1 MKTINFFKSALLAAI
16 LLIGGNA
23 WGQEIVYDANFKN
36 QSGAGGSYS
45 SDVSISLAGQSWLA
59 SYCYFGSGEFR
70 LGHNKETGLVPAKF
84 LNDQPQGASIEMLWD
99 VNNVTNVSVVATKTY
114 GTCETWYIFES
125 TDQGSTWA
133 QVATGSTVV
142 STWSYS
148 TTEPKTTARYAF
160 VVSGT
165 KAPRVVLTTVK
176 IEAQATSSVATPEFS
191 PSSGTYTEAQNVEIT
206 CATEGAAIYYTTNGD
221 DPSAASTEYSDAIPV
236 STTTTLKAIAIKD
249 GESSSIAS
257 ATYTFP
263 TEVENIAAFNATTKG
278 DFVKITGE
286 ITIVFSDGNSSVY
299 AQDESG
305 SMLIYD
311 FNYVKTEGLTNG
323 KTLTGLVGTR
333 GDYNGPQM
341 TNVIAPALGEG
352 TPVEP
357 TVVSEVTVDD
367 LHKFVK
373 LEHVQFTETCDLSS
387 RGDQGTLTSNLLVY
401 NRLYNVSLGTA
412 IQGKNYD
419 IEGFVSVYSGT
430 AQLYPISLEIN
441 EPAFY
446 YSESSLAFGRVEN
459 NQPKELTFTL
469 RGEKL
474 TADATLA
481 VSGDNAAMFTV
492 SPASVTKAD
501 DGTIAE
507 TTITVTYTPT
517 EAGEHTANLDITS
530 GELVSTIS
538 LSGEGILPV
547 LTTPV
552 ATAATTITANSFVAT
567 WGEVPNATSYELSV
581 WTEQTALNETFDGQ
595 EGTGGN
601 DGTWDNGASSD
612 IVGLEDWTLTN
623 GYGANGCIK
632 LGTGSKQGIATT
644 PALNITGDAIL
655 TFRAGAWLNSN
666 ESTTL
671 LLAIEGNGTLSEEQV
686 TIERGAFNSY
696 SVSLSGID
704 AATKVSF
711 KGSQASKARFFLD
724 DVVVKTELPITGSPF
739 TVTETSQA
747 ITGLTAETTY
757 HYSVVAKAEGYS
769 DSEASNIIDVTT
781 LEDTSTGLCRPVTL
795 EGVSF
800 DGQVIRNAAGLELS
814 VYTVSGVCVKTAA
827 GDIDMSAMPHGIYLV
842 RSANAVLKI
851 TK

>member
-23 WGQEIVYDANFKN
+23 WG
-36 QSGAGGSYS
+36 
-45 SDVSISLAGQSWLA
+45 
-59 SYCYFGSGEFR
+59 
-70 LGHNKETGLVPAKF
+70 ET
-84 LNDQPQGASIEMLWD
+84 
-99 VNNVTNVSVVATKTY
+99 
-114 GTCETWYIFES
+114 
-125 TDQGSTWA
+125 
-133 QVATGSTVV
+133 
-142 STWSYS
+142 
-148 TTEPKTTARYAF
+148 
-160 VVSGT
+160 
-165 KAPRVVLTTVK
+165 
-176 IEAQATSSVATPEFS
+176 ATSSFLSSKTTDAQIIEAGKTITYKCSTSNNYENPARIYQNSTFTISSTDNSIITKIELTSPADKPLTGFSANVGDYQATTTNATWTGEATSIVFTAKSQVRVESITVTYTPATVAAVATPTFS
-191 PSSGTYTEAQNVEIT
+191 PEGGTYYKAQTVTIT
-206 CATEGAAIYYTTNGD
+206 CATEGATIYYTTNGD
-221 DPSAASTEYSDAIPV
+221 DPTATSTEYSGAIPV

-263 TEVENIAAFNATTKG
+263 TEVADIAAFNATSKG
-278 DFVKITGE
+278 DFVKITG
-286 ITIVFSDGNSSVY
+286 TISIIFSDGNSSVY

-311 FNYVKTEGLTNG
+311 YNYVKTEGLTNG

-341 TNVIAPALGEG
+341 TDVIAPALGEG

-357 TVVSEVTVDD
+357 AVVSQVTADD

-373 LEHVQFTETCDLSS
+373 LENVQFTETCDLSS

-430 AQLYPISLEIN
+430 AQLYPISLEVN

-459 NQPKELTFTL
+459 NKSKGLTFTL

-474 TADATLA
+474 TADAALA

-567 WGEVPNATSYELSV
+567 WGEVLNATSYELSV

-747 ITGLTAETTY
+747 ITGLTAETNY
-757 HYSVVAKAEGYS
+757 RYSVVAKAEGYT

-781 LEDTSTGLCRPVTL
+781 SKGSGTGLCRPATI

>member
-23 WGQEIVYDANFKN
+23 WGETLTITKDVIPGLTTSSSNQTFTVDGIEFSGKLRYYNSNLFFTYGTDYICNTTSLGTINSITINYATGGSGSAKQYFSSGDAVINGY
-36 QSGAGGSYS
+36 QSGTPQLTTSTGGTSNTYSTFAGGFFNL
-45 SDVSISLAGQSWLA
+45 SIS
-59 SYCYFGSGEFR
+59 
-70 LGHNKETGLVPAKF
+70 NKNMQATSIVIDYTPAT
-84 LNDQPQGASIEMLWD
+84 S
-99 VNNVTNVSVVATKTY
+99 SVVATPAFSVLS
-114 GTCETWYIFES
+114 G
-125 TDQGSTWA
+125 
-133 QVATGSTVV
+133 
-142 STWSYS
+142 
-148 TTEPKTTARYAF
+148 RY
-160 VVSGT
+160 T
-165 KAPRVVLTTVK
+165 K
-176 IEAQATSSVATPEFS
+176 
-191 PSSGTYTEAQNVEIT
+191 AQNVEIT
-206 CATEGAAIYYTTNGD
+206 CTTEGATIYYTLDGS
-221 DPSAASTEYSDAIPV
+221 DPTESETAKEYTAPIEIN
-236 STTTTLKAIAIKD
+236 TTTTLKAVAMD
-249 GESSSIAS
+249 ADANFSAVAS
-257 ATYTFP
+257 ATYTLP
-263 TEVENIAAFNATTKG
+263 IEVADIAAFNATTKD
-278 DFVKITGE
+278 DFVKITG
-286 ITIVFSDGNSSVY
+286 TISIIFSDGNSSVY

-311 FNYVKTEGLTNG
+311 YNYVKTEGLTNG

-341 TNVIAPALGEG
+341 TDVIAPALGEG

-357 TVVSEVTVDD
+357 AVVSEVTADD

-373 LEHVQFTETCDLSS
+373 LENVQFTETCDLSS
-387 RGDQGTLTSNLLVY
+387 RGDQGTLTSDLLVY
-401 NRLYNVSLGTA
+401 NGLYNVNLGTA

-419 IEGFVSVYSGT
+419 IEGFVSVFKGT

-459 NQPKELTFTL
+459 NQSKELTFTL

-517 EAGEHTANLDITS
+517 EVGEHTANLTITS
-530 GELVSTIS
+530 GELVSTIA

-547 LTTPV
+547 LATPV
-552 ATAATTITANSFVAT
+552 ATAATTITANSFVAN
-567 WGEVPNATSYELSV
+567 WDAVDNATSYELSV
-581 WTEQTALNETFDGQ
+581 WKTPKPG
-595 EGTGGN
+595 
-601 DGTWDNGASSD
+601 DGTESAPYSVAEFLAAQPNGSVYVRGYIVGRASSGTNYTIND
-612 IVGLEDWTLTN
+612 PSDDTNFALADETGENKTFIPVQLPSGDLRDNWGLKTN
-623 GYGANGCIK
+623 GDK
-632 LGTGSKQGIATT
+632 LNK
-644 PALNITGDAIL
+644 
-655 TFRAGAWLNSN
+655 
-666 ESTTL
+666 
-671 LLAIEGNGTLSEEQV
+671 
-686 TIERGAFNSY
+686 Y
-696 SVSLSGID
+696 
-704 AATKVSF
+704 
-711 KGSQASKARFFLD
+711 
-724 DVVVKTELPITGSPF
+724 VVVQGLATEYFKVLGIKSTSSITETVYVGDEPVSGSPF
-739 TVTETSQA
+739 TVTETSLA
-747 ITGLTAETTY
+747 ITGLTAETNY
-757 HYSVVAKAEGYS
+757 RYSVVAKAEGYT
-769 DSEASNIIDVTT
+769 DSEVSNIIDVTT
-781 LEDTSTGLCRPVTL
+781 SKGSGTGLCRPATI

>member
-23 WGQEIVYDANFKN
+23 WAETLTITKDVIPGLTTSSSNQTFTVDGIEFSGKLRYYNSNLFFTSGTDYICNTTSLGTINSITINYATGGSGSAKQYFSSGDAVINGY
-36 QSGAGGSYS
+36 QSGTPQLTTSTGGTSDTYSTFAGGFFNL
-45 SDVSISLAGQSWLA
+45 SIS
-59 SYCYFGSGEFR
+59 
-70 LGHNKETGLVPAKF
+70 NKNL
-84 LNDQPQGASIEMLWD
+84 
-99 VNNVTNVSVVATKTY
+99 
-114 GTCETWYIFES
+114 
-125 TDQGSTWA
+125 
-133 QVATGSTVV
+133 
-142 STWSYS
+142 
-148 TTEPKTTARYAF
+148 
-160 VVSGT
+160 
-165 KAPRVVLTTVK
+165 
-176 IEAQATSSVATPEFS
+176 QATSIVIDYTPATSSAVATPAFS
-191 PSSGTYTEAQNVEIT
+191 VLSGRYTETQNVEIT
-206 CATEGAAIYYTTNGD
+206 CATEGATIYYTTNGD
-221 DPSAASTEYSDAIPV
+221 DPTAASTEYSGAISV
-236 STTTTLKAIAIKD
+236 STTTTLKAIAIKV

-257 ATYTFP
+257 ATYTLP
-263 TEVENIAAFNATTKG
+263 IEVADIAAFNATTEG

-299 AQDESG
+299 AQDASG

-311 FNYVKTEGLTNG
+311 FDYVKTEGLTNG
-323 KTLTGLVGTR
+323 KTLTGLVGTT
-333 GDYNGPQM
+333 DNYNGPQM

-357 TVVSEVTVDD
+357 AVVSEVTVGD

-373 LEHVQFTETCDLSS
+373 LENVQFTETCDLSS
-387 RGDQGTLTSNLLVY
+387 RGEQGTLTSNLLVY

-430 AQLYPISLEIN
+430 AQLYPISLEVN

-459 NQPKELTFTL
+459 NQSKELTFTL

-492 SPASVTKAD
+492 SPESLTKAD

-547 LTTPV
+547 LATPV
-552 ATAATTITANSFVAT
+552 ATAATTITANSFIANWEAVD
-567 WGEVPNATSYELSV
+567 NATEYELNVYQVRIPAFSV
-581 WTEQTALNETFDGQ
+581 VNSSFEDGLDSWDAEDAYSLSADNAHTGTQSLYFSATQTKDLRQTIN
-595 EGTGGN
+595 N
-601 DGTWDNGASSD
+601 
-612 IVGLEDWTLTN
+612 V
-623 GYGANGCIK
+623 
-632 LGTGSKQGIATT
+632 T
-644 PALNITGDAIL
+644 PGENITVSYWYYLD
-655 TFRAGAWLNSN
+655 NS
-666 ESTTL
+666 ST
-671 LLAIEGNGTLSEEQV
+671 GNGTRLWSSWEGSSDESLQ
-686 TIERGAFNSY
+686 
-696 SVSLSGID
+696 LSGY
-704 AATKVSF
+704 ANTKGAWTQATATAIVPEGATALKLEIRVYNGA
-711 KGSQASKARFFLD
+711 KGYID
-724 DVVVKTELPITGSPF
+724 DVTVNLTNPLVPITGSPF
-739 TVTETSQA
+739 TATETSLA
-747 ITGLTAETTY
+747 ITDLTAETNY
-757 HYSVVAKAEGYS
+757 HYSVVAKADGYT
-769 DSEASNIIDVTT
+769 DSEASNVIDVTT
-781 LEDTSTGLCRPVTL
+781 SKGSGTGLCHPATL

>member
-1 MKTINFFKSALLAAI
+1 MKTNYFFKSALLAAI

-23 WGQEIVYDANFKN
+23 WGQEVVYDANFVN

-45 SDVSISLAGQSWLA
+45 SNVSISLDGQSWLA
-59 SYCYFGSGEFR
+59 SYCYFGSDEFR
-70 LGHNKETGLVPAKF
+70 LGHNKATGLVPAKF

-99 VNNVTNVSVVATKTY
+99 VNNVTSVSVVATKTY
-114 GTCETWYIFES
+114 GTCKTWYIFES
-125 TDQGSTWA
+125 TDQGSTWT

-142 STWSYS
+142 GTWSYS
-148 TTEPKTTARYAF
+148 TVEPKATARYAF

-165 KAPRVVLTTVK
+165 NSPRVVLTTVK
-176 IEAQATSSVATPEFS
+176 IEAQATSSVATPTFS
-191 PSSGTYTEAQNVEIT
+191 LSSGKYTETQNVEIT

-221 DPSAASTEYSDAIPV
+221 DPSAASTEYSGAIPV
-236 STTTTLKAIAIKD
+236 SITTTLKAIAIKD

-278 DFVKITGE
+278 DFVKITG
-286 ITIVFSDGNSSVY
+286 TISIIFSDGNSSIY

-311 FNYVKTEGLTNG
+311 YNYVKTEGLTNG

-341 TNVIAPALGEG
+341 TDVIAPALGEG

-357 TVVSEVTVDD
+357 AVVSEVTADD

-373 LEHVQFTETCDLSS
+373 LENVQFTETCDLSS
-387 RGDQGTLTSNLLVY
+387 RGDQGTLTSDLLVY
-401 NRLYNVSLGTA
+401 NGLYNVNLGTA

-419 IEGFVSVYSGT
+419 IEGFVSVFKGT

-459 NQPKELTFTL
+459 NQSKELTFTL

-517 EAGEHTANLDITS
+517 EVGEHTANLTITS
-530 GELVSTIS
+530 GELVSTIA

-547 LTTPV
+547 LATPV
-552 ATAATTITANSFVAT
+552 ATAATTITANSFVAN
-567 WGEVPNATSYELSV
+567 WDAVDNATSYELSV
-581 WTEQTALNETFDGQ
+581 WKTPKPG
-595 EGTGGN
+595 
-601 DGTWDNGASSD
+601 DGTESAPYSVAEFLVAQPNGSVYVRGYIVGRASSGTNYTIND
-612 IVGLEDWTLTN
+612 PSDDTNFALADETGENKTFIPVQLPSGDLRDNWGLKTN
-623 GYGANGCIK
+623 GDK
-632 LGTGSKQGIATT
+632 LNK
-644 PALNITGDAIL
+644 
-655 TFRAGAWLNSN
+655 
-666 ESTTL
+666 
-671 LLAIEGNGTLSEEQV
+671 
-686 TIERGAFNSY
+686 Y
-696 SVSLSGID
+696 
-704 AATKVSF
+704 
-711 KGSQASKARFFLD
+711 
-724 DVVVKTELPITGSPF
+724 VVVQGLATEYFKVLGIKSTSSITETVYVGDEPVSGSPF
-739 TVTETSQA
+739 TVTETSLA
-747 ITGLTAETTY
+747 ITGLTAETNY
-757 HYSVVAKAEGYS
+757 RYSVVAKAEGYS
-769 DSEASNIIDVTT
+769 DSEVSNIIDVTT
-781 LEDTSTGLCRPVTL
+781 SKGSGTGLCRPVTL

-814 VYTVSGVCVKTAA
+814 VYTVSGVCVKTAT

>member
-16 LLIGGNA
+16 LLIGGGNA
-23 WGQEIVYDANFKN
+23 WAETLTITKDVIPGLMTSSSNQTFTVDGIEFSGKLRYYKSNLFFTSGTDYICNTTSLGTINSITINYATGGSGSAKQYFSSGDAVINGY
-36 QSGAGGSYS
+36 QSGTPQLTTSTGGTSGTYSTFAGGFFNL
-45 SDVSISLAGQSWLA
+45 SIS
-59 SYCYFGSGEFR
+59 
-70 LGHNKETGLVPAKF
+70 NK
-84 LNDQPQGASIEMLWD
+84 NM
-99 VNNVTNVSVVATKTY
+99 
-114 GTCETWYIFES
+114 
-125 TDQGSTWA
+125 
-133 QVATGSTVV
+133 
-142 STWSYS
+142 
-148 TTEPKTTARYAF
+148 
-160 VVSGT
+160 
-165 KAPRVVLTTVK
+165 
-176 IEAQATSSVATPEFS
+176 QATSIVIDYTPVASSTVATPAFS
-191 PSSGTYTEAQNVEIT
+191 VLSGRYTETQNVEIT

-221 DPSAASTEYSDAIPV
+221 DPTAESTEYSNVIPV

-278 DFVKITGE
+278 DFVKITG
-286 ITIVFSDGNSSVY
+286 TISIIFSDGNSSVY
-299 AQDESG
+299 AQDASG

-311 FNYVKTEGLTNG
+311 YNYVKTEGLTNG

-341 TNVIAPALGEG
+341 TDVIAPALGEG

-373 LEHVQFTETCDLSS
+373 LENVQFMETCDLSS

-459 NQPKELTFTL
+459 NQSKKLTFTL

-507 TTITVTYTPT
+507 TIITVTYTPT
-517 EAGEHTANLDITS
+517 EVGEHTANLTITS
-530 GELVSTIS
+530 GELVSTIA

-547 LTTPV
+547 LDTPV
-552 ATAATTITANSFVAT
+552 ATAATTITANSFVAN
-567 WGEVPNATSYELSV
+567 WEAVDNATEYELNVYQVKKPSFSV
-581 WTEQTALNETFDGQ
+581 ANSSFEDGLDSWDAEDAYSLSVDNAHTGTQSLYFSASDTKDLRQTINNVTPGENITVSYWYYLDNSSTGNGTRLWSSWEGSDDKSLQPNEYAKAKGAWTEATITTTVPEGATALNLEIRVY
-595 EGTGGN
+595 
-601 DGTWDNGASSD
+601 NGAK
-612 IVGLEDWTLTN
+612 
-623 GYGANGCIK
+623 GYI
-632 LGTGSKQGIATT
+632 
-644 PALNITGDAIL
+644 
-655 TFRAGAWLNSN
+655 
-666 ESTTL
+666 
-671 LLAIEGNGTLSEEQV
+671 
-686 TIERGAFNSY
+686 
-696 SVSLSGID
+696 
-704 AATKVSF
+704 
-711 KGSQASKARFFLD
+711 D
-724 DVVVKTELPITGSPF
+724 DVTVNLANPLVAITGSPF
-739 TVTETSQA
+739 TVTETSRA
-747 ITGLTAETTY
+747 ITGLTAETNY
-757 HYSVVAKAEGYS
+757 RYSVVAKAEGYS
-769 DSEASNIIDVTT
+769 DSEVSNIIDVTT
-781 LEDTSTGLCRPVTL
+781 SKGSGTGLCRPATI